1 MYDSQEVRIP
11 RSQLAVHS
19 GEGFV
24 PDDDDQKSLRG
35 IESRLREIMPPQ
47 DYESIMHTPTTP
59 QVSMFFIIIVT
70 VISVA

>member
-1 MYDSQEVRIP
+1 MYDSQEVRIH
-11 RSQLAVHS
+11 RGQLAVHS

-35 IESRLREIMPPQ
+35 IESRLREIMPPE

-59 QVSMFFIIIVT
+59 QVSMF
-70 VISVA
+70 S